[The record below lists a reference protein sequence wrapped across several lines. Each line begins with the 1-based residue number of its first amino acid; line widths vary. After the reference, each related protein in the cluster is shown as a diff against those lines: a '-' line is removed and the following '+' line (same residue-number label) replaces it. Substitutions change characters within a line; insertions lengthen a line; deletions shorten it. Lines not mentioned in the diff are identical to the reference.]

1 MANNERHSC
10 LFNKIVLS
18 LVQLFALYRAFFVC
32 MSKLDENIR
41 EIVEKVVEGSGFL
54 LIDLLLRGTEHKKV
68 IEVFMD
74 GAHDV
79 SANDC
84 VNVSREIDL
93 QLKIL
98 MAKHPDF
105 RLDVSSPGID
115 RPLKFLGQ
123 YPKNINRKFDVV
135 YLSGEETKKLSG
147 KLAAVDGEHLTFIS
161 NNKEI
166 IINFNNIITAKVL
179 VSFS

>member
-1 MANNERHSC
+1 
-10 LFNKIVLS
+10 
-18 LVQLFALYRAFFVC
+18 
-32 MSKLDENIR
+32 MSKLDENIK
-41 EIVEKVVEGSGFL
+41 EIVEKVVEEHGFF
-54 LIDLLLRGTEHKKV
+54 LIDLTLRGTEQKKV

-74 GAHDV
+74 SAHDV

-84 VNVSREIDL
+84 AYVSREIDS

-105 RLDVSSPGID
+105 RLDVSSPGVD
-115 RPLKFLGQ
+115 RPLKLLDQ

-147 KLAAVDGEHLTFIS
+147 KLAAVDGKHLTFIS
-161 NNKEI
+161 NNKEV